1 LYSEKQE
8 LEQASARLKKLRKDF
23 IIKRKVLEDKKKYKE
38 KILKVSK

>member
-23 IIKRKVLEDKKKYKE
+23 IIKRKVLEDKRKYKE